1 MTGSAD
7 MRQFEQHREEVR
19 RQSREW
25 DRRFFSLMVVA
36 WSLGGLVALTVL
48 ALVCTAIVWVWQHMG

>member
-1 MTGSAD
+1 